1 MTTNVTQPEPMPTPG
16 EISVTR
22 LVIADL
28 LERERQGIIKYGTT
42 LQTFNGRDPL
52 VDAYQESIDKTQYL
66 RQAVEEQK
74 VYRKRLEA
82 AEALVAEW
90 QDRYHRLGEMHA
102 AVCKLSRS
110 QEQRIGA
117 LEHAVGLAI
126 IHINGQAIMFSERD
140 PLAVL
145 QQLREALDPG
155 KSGPK

>member
-16 EISVTR
+16 ETSVTR

-82 AEALVAEW
+82 AEALVAAW
-90 QDRYHRLGEMHA
+90 QDRYHRLDAMHA
-102 AVCKLSRS
+102 DVIGT
-110 QEQRIGA
+110 QQQRIEA
-117 LEHAVGLAI
+117 LEQAVGLAI

-140 PLAVL
+140 PIAVL